1 MPRRQSP
8 KTLALAKRDARALQL
23 FQLGWTY
30 QAIAD
35 HKFPGGPGGTLFGG
49 DRGNCYRTIRKL
61 ISDVTREPAEEARTT
76 ELLRLDMFLKSLSE
90 RVLRGD
96 TQAINTA
103 LKISEQRNKLLGL
116 YEPIKIENSGGP
128 LQVLFSPALQSS
140 IGMADPEIDVERQ
153 Q

>member
-1 MPRRQSP
+1 MARRQSP
-8 KTLALAKRDARALQL
+8 KTLFLAKRDARALQL

-35 HKFPGGPGGTLFGG
+35 HKFAGGPGGTLFGG

-61 ISDVTREPAEEARTT
+61 ISEVTREPAEEARTA
-76 ELLRLDMFLKSLSE
+76 ELLRLDMYLKSLSE

-96 TQAINTA
+96 VQAISTA
-103 LKISEQRNKLLGL
+103 LKVGEQRNKLLGL

-128 LQVLFSPALQSS
+128 LQVIFSPALQSS
-140 IGMADPEIDVERQ
+140 GVMAEPEVDVERQ
-153 Q
+153 K